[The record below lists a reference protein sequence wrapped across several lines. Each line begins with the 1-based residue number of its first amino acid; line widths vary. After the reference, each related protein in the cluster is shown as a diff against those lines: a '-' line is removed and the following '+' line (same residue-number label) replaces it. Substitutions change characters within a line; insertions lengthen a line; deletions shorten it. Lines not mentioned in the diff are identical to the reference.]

1 MADQDDFVSPLEL
14 TWPDFIKNKLLT
26 GITSSS
32 VNSRLELVEQGL
44 LPKIKQKDFPEQ
56 ALPSLLRLIFL
67 TYPRYQDHAS
77 RRAIL
82 KVYTELFKWNSE
94 ALLKAAN
101 IAFMRE
107 VDAVNKRSGDFGTFT
122 TSETSRFIILT
133 WVNHFISLIASSF
146 DSDVDSLKK
155 STYWAAFIKYQAIL
169 YDGLLASK
177 RKGIKKGVTAD
188 VRRVIRKYPNF
199 IEAYLSQAVSTS
211 LTPSCRV
218 IALVGTI
225 VDVSLRLASVKRD
238 VVENQKEAIIKLY
251 LTGILSS
258 KQVIPAFVSES
269 LRDFFFNFIDEEEF
283 KKQLVPTMER
293 MLLRSPE
300 VALSA
305 ISHVVDSVNFD
316 LGELFSGTFAK
327 PILSSF
333 QSSNIKVR
341 NDAISL
347 FKQLSLRSQS
357 ESNLSSVAQ
366 EMIKMITSGKVSS
379 ADQRTTFYECLSGMI
394 TSPIVSIEI
403 LDKLGPQVA
412 KESNENVATILIGSL
427 GKQLESIVSLSSDQI
442 TQQIK
447 DSVDNFMKLLLAGL
461 KSTKPNIK
469 KSWTLVC
476 GSAVWKSKDLEQNIL
491 SSYAPAFMKLLLDT
505 TNKIH
510 QNPIQYPSGPLEG
523 YVGISVAENI
533 KKWNISDLSEDSIS
547 NYLAVTPKPSFFFMD
562 RIYNKLTTEEECLW
576 LIRAAESVILEEKA
590 LTEEVKDALAYIF
603 IYGISNFPNYQS
615 RNEAYCAL
623 QRLCVINPVKIG
635 AIMRHG
641 LEKWLLDLENQAHQP
656 TRKSSYRLS
665 RVLTAITS
673 FKSDLEEVIVE
684 TALLDLALISHHPH
698 VVSPSDKYSWL
709 TLAYRANINPGKL
722 VADSFD
728 TLEKIFI
735 DRTIVDCS
743 SKLFYKAAISL
754 ASTLTLVNPERS
766 IPEFLK
772 ICEADLK
779 AESMDGIN
787 QEKVEIWKTPEGVL
801 CIDVLKRS
809 KYEENKNR
817 KNYATD
823 KWEADLRK
831 EIAKK
836 RGEDKQVK
844 LTKEEQATVDAQLAK
859 ESKIRKQVQNVYV
872 KLVRGLDIINAM
884 VAGNKEALGEHLV
897 EVVRLLLSG
906 VIHKGGLLVE
916 NKAVETYMNVGK
928 CTSDS
933 LQGIRQML
941 GLATLR
947 AMKVQEVSEEWHAE
961 PLYDLVIRVLYRLR
975 YATEK
980 APLSPSSFSY
990 CFPLVHQIIRE
1001 NGVGSPAESRILHPD
1016 EESQFDKTPEQV
1028 VIAIDIISFH
1038 CKFSE
1043 SLLVPRKEMIESLLL
1058 VIRSYNK
1065 LNSVAKKSLAVLCE
1079 SMGDTA
1085 TLPEMLTLLKGL
1097 LSESLLVRTACL
1109 EALDF
1114 LDLTDIDFSCE
1125 LWIAC
1130 HEDNE
1135 ANANLAATLWDENSM
1150 EVPENY
1156 LSYILPLVIHK
1167 NKNVRVSA
1175 AKALASAIQFHP
1187 QSISDSLKSI
1197 YDKYKELATPIVPEY
1212 DEFGMV
1218 IHSSLEK
1225 EDPWASRVGLAS
1237 ALVACAPLM
1246 NPEDL
1251 NPFFHFLIQE
1261 EALGDRHED
1270 VRQRM
1275 LDAGLAVI
1283 SAHGQ
1288 EHVETLMPVF
1298 ELYLG
1303 SPAPPNDTHD
1313 RIRESVVIL
1322 FGSLAGHLNASNP
1335 KIPTAVE
1342 RLIETLRTPSE
1353 PVQIAVSQ
1361 CLPPLI
1367 KAMKNNAPKLIDQLL
1382 NDLLNAEKYAER
1394 RGAAYGLAGAVKG
1407 CGIASIKTCDIMTK
1421 LKNAIA
1427 EKKNY
1432 KHRQGALFAFETL
1445 SLNLGRF
1452 FEPYI
1457 IQIIP
1462 LLLAC
1467 FSDNT
1472 ADVRE
1477 ATTDAARVIMSKISG
1492 HCVKLVLPSLLRA
1505 LEDKQWRTKQGS
1517 VQLLG
1522 SMAFCAPKQLSISLP
1537 TIIPCLIEVL
1547 ADSHQNVQKSA
1558 NEALLTFG
1566 EVISNPEIQALVPI
1580 IMDSLCDPN
1589 NKTEAGLTALLGTAF
1604 VHYIDAP
1611 SLALVMPILQRGLK
1625 ERSTEVKKK
1634 GARIVGNM
1642 CSLTDKKDLVPYLP
1656 SLLPSLREVLADP
1669 VPDARA
1675 TAAKALGTMV
1685 EKLGEENF
1693 PGLVNGLIHTLKIDS
1708 SGVDREGAAQGLSEI
1723 LAGLGIDRM
1732 EVMLPEIIEYTS
1744 SPKSYVREGFVT
1756 LLIYLPA
1763 TFGEQFTPY
1772 LGRTI
1777 PPILKGLADDSEY
1790 VRDASLRAGQ
1800 IIVTNYATKA
1810 VDLLLPELEKG
1821 LFDEN
1826 WRIRQ
1831 SSVQLIG
1838 ELLYKI
1844 TGISANTDEETGED
1858 NEDVAVN
1865 ESTRKVL
1872 LETLGKD
1879 RRDRVLAS
1887 LFIVRN
1893 DVSGTVRQATVSVWK
1908 SIVSNTPRT
1917 LKEILYVVM
1926 DIIIKNLASSEFD
1939 KRQVAA
1945 RTLGD
1950 MVRKL
1955 GESVL
1960 SEIIPILEKGLDAE
1974 ESGTRQGV
1982 CIGLGEIMATAGKVH
1997 IVDYIEALIPSVR
2010 KALLDPSTEVREAAA
2025 QAFDNLHQHV
2035 GSRAIDDI
2043 LPHLLNELK
2052 SGNDTNALEALKE
2065 IMSVRAN
2072 VVFPVLIPT
2081 LITVPISAFNARA
2094 LGSLI
2099 SVSGSALSK
2108 RFSQLLTALMDSLSQ
2123 ADQEAVVE
2131 CRETIKVLIS
2141 SVDDIESLHNL
2152 MIMLFEIVKSND
2164 ASQRVSACEILAVF
2178 CATNKVDIY
2187 RYVHDWF
2194 RTLIALL
2201 NDEQVMQAAWKA
2213 LDSITK
2219 SMKKEDLDQYV
2230 VPVRRALKGTTD
2242 RLYNGQTL
2250 PGFCLTKGIGPLL
2263 PIFLQG
2269 LMYGSSDTREQS
2281 ALGVGDLVQWTSSDA
2296 LKPFVTQITGPL
2308 IRIIGD
2314 RFPPQVKAAIL
2325 QTLGDLLNKVSIMLK
2340 PFLPQLQRTFIKCL
2354 TDPTPVV
2361 RERAA
2366 VALGVLITL
2375 QSRVD
2380 PLVVELN
2387 AGIKANEGGIRETM
2401 LKALEKVIFHAAGN
2415 LSDASKQIVE
2425 KTALEGLS
2433 DPSESVRETS
2443 SKCLGSLCKTL
2454 PSDQARPIISNILN
2468 EAKGGAMGPVL
2479 GIKAIL
2485 EDSPV
2490 AFENLGLTEDLVDVI
2505 VQSIENSHMTEVGI
2519 MAADAIL
2526 TGDAC
2531 GSEECKRKIVDA
2543 LVSVLGGKS
2552 TECKRLTL
2560 RTIKNVAK
2568 RNNKVI
2574 KPYIKQLVPSIMT
2587 CVKERSIPVKL
2598 AGERAMLY
2606 LFELHKSDTLIQKYI
2621 EAQEPG
2627 LKKIVSDY
2635 YRRVLV
2641 KLAETVS
2648 QPEYVSD
2655 EEDQY

>member
-14 TWPDFIKNKLLT
+14 SWPDFIRSKLLV
-26 GITSSS
+26 GITNSS
-32 VNSRLELVEQGL
+32 VNSRLELIEQGL
-44 LPKIKQKDFPEQ
+44 IPKIKQKDFPEQ

-82 KVYTELFKWNSE
+82 KVFTELFKWNSE

-107 VDAVNKRSGDFGTFT
+107 VDAVNKRSGEFGPFT
-122 TSETSRFIILT
+122 TSESSRFVVLT
-133 WVNHFISLIASSF
+133 WVNHMISLILSLY
-146 DSDVDSLKK
+146 DSDIDSLKQ
-155 STYWAAFIKYQAIL
+155 SPYWPSFIKHQAVL

-177 RKGIKKGVTAD
+177 RKGIRKGAITD

-199 IEAYLSQAVSTS
+199 MEEYLSQALSVSV
-211 LTPSCRV
+211 TPAHRIV
-218 IALVGTI
+218 ALVGTI
-225 VDVSLRLASVKRD
+225 VDVSLRVSSVKRD
-238 VVENQKEAIIKLY
+238 LVEKKKEAIVKLY
-251 LTGILSS
+251 LSSILSS
-258 KQVIPAFVSES
+258 KQAIPSFVSGT
-269 LRDFFFNFIDEEEF
+269 LRDFFFNFISEEEF
-283 KKQLVPTMER
+283 KQQLVPTMER

-300 VALSA
+300 VALNA
-305 ISHVVDSVNFD
+305 ISDVVNALNFD
-316 LGELFSGTFAK
+316 LGELFSTTFAK
-327 PILSSF
+327 PIISSF
-333 QSSNIKVR
+333 QSSNVKVR

-347 FKQLSLRSQS
+347 FKHLSQRSHS
-357 ESNLSSVAQ
+357 DKNLSSVAQ
-366 EMIKMITSGKVSS
+366 EMIKMITGGKVSN
-379 ADQRTTFYECLSGMI
+379 ADQRSTFYQCLSGMT

-412 KESNENVATILIGSL
+412 KESNENIAAVLISSL
-427 GKQLESIVSLSSDQI
+427 GNQLEALSTLPSDQI
-442 TQQIK
+442 TPEVK
-447 DSVDNFMKLLLAGL
+447 SSVDSFMKLLLAGL
-461 KSTKPNIK
+461 KSNKPTIK

-476 GSAVWKSKDLEQNIL
+476 GSAVWKSRDLEQAVL
-491 SSYAPAFMKLLLDT
+491 SSYAPDFMKLLLDT
-505 TNKIH
+505 ANKIY

-523 YVGISVAENI
+523 YIAISVAENI
-533 KKWNISDLSEDSIS
+533 KHWNTGSSVQDSLS
-547 NYLAVTPKPSFFFMD
+547 NYFDISPKPSFFLMD

-576 LIRAAESVILEEKA
+576 LVRAVESVILEEKN
-590 LTEEVKDALAYIF
+590 LSREVKDALAYIF
-603 IYGISNFPNYQS
+603 IYGVTSFPHYES
-615 RNEAYCAL
+615 RNEAYSAL
-623 QRLCVINPVKIG
+623 QRLCQVCPVKIG
-635 AIMRHG
+635 EVMCHG
-641 LEKWLLDLENQAHQP
+641 LEKWILDLEKQSHEP
-656 TRKSSYRLS
+656 TRKSAYRLS

-673 FKSDLEEVIVE
+673 FKPDLEEVAVE
-684 TALLDLALISHHPH
+684 NALLDLALISHHPF
-698 VVSPSDKYSWL
+698 VVSPTDKYSWL

-722 VADSFD
+722 VADSFNA
-728 TLEKIFI
+728 LEKLFI
-735 DRTIVDCS
+735 DRTINNYS

-766 IPEFLK
+766 IPELLR
-772 ICEADLK
+772 ICEDDLK
-779 AESMDGIN
+779 ADILN
-787 QEKVEIWKTPEGVL
+787 DVDQENVEIWKTPEGVL
-801 CIDVLKRS
+801 HVDVLKRS

-823 KWEADLRK
+823 KWEEDLRK

-859 ESKIRKQVQNVYV
+859 ESKIRKHIQGVYN
-872 KLVRGLDIINAM
+872 KLVRGLDIIGAM
-884 VAGNKEALGEHLV
+884 VSGNKEALGEHLV
-897 EVVRLLLSG
+897 DVVRLLLG
-906 VIHKGGLLVE
+906 GIVQKGGLLVGS
-916 NKAVETYMNVGK
+916 KAVETYISVGD

-933 LQGIRQML
+933 LQGIREIL

-947 AMKVQEVSEEWHAE
+947 AIKVKEIPESWCAE
-961 PLYDLVIRVLYRLR
+961 PLYDMVIRVLYRLR
-975 YATEK
+975 FATEK

-990 CFPLVHQIIRE
+990 CFPLIHQIIRE
-1001 NGVGSPAESRILHPD
+1001 NGVGAPSESRVLHPD
-1016 EESQFDKTPEQV
+1016 EESQYDKTPEQV

-1043 SLLVPRKEMIESLLL
+1043 SLLVPRKEMIESLLQ
-1058 VIRSYNK
+1058 VIRCYNK

-1085 TLPEMLTLLKGL
+1085 TLPEMFTLLKGL

-1114 LDLTDIDFSCE
+1114 LDLTDIDFSSE
-1125 LWIAC
+1125 LWVAC

-1135 ANANLAATLWDENSM
+1135 ANADLAATLWDENSM
-1150 EVPENY
+1150 EIPENY
-1156 LSYILPLVIHK
+1156 LSYLLPLVIHQ

-1175 AKALASAIQFHP
+1175 AKALAGAIQFHP
-1187 QSISDSLKSI
+1187 QSISDSLVDI
-1197 YDKYKELATPIVPEY
+1197 YNKYKELATPIVPEY

-1218 IHSSLEK
+1218 IRSSLEK
-1225 EDPWASRVGLAS
+1225 EDPWAGRVGLAS

-1246 NPEDL
+1246 LPENL
-1251 NPFFHFLIQE
+1251 APFFHFLIQE
-1261 EALGDRHED
+1261 EALGDRHES

-1288 EHVETLMPVF
+1288 KRVESLMPLF
-1298 ELYLG
+1298 ESYLS
-1303 SPAPPNDTHD
+1303 SPARPNDTQD

-1322 FGSLAGHLNASNP
+1322 FGSLAGHLDASNP

-1342 RLIETLRTPSE
+1342 KLIETLKTPSE
-1353 PVQIAVSQ
+1353 PVQVAVSQ

-1367 KAMKNNAPKLIDQLL
+1367 KAMKPKAPKLIDQLL

-1394 RGAAYGLAGAVKG
+1394 RGAAYGLAGTIKG
-1407 CGIASIKTCDIMTK
+1407 CGIAFIKTCDIMTT

-1462 LLLAC
+1462 LLLTC

-1477 ATTDAARVIMSKISG
+1477 ATVDASRVIMSKISG
-1492 HCVKLVLPSLLRA
+1492 HCVKLILPSLLKA

-1522 SMAFCAPKQLSISLP
+1522 SMAYCAPKQLSISLP

-1558 NEALLTFG
+1558 NESLMTFG

-1580 IMDSLCDPN
+1580 IMDSLSDPN

-1656 SLLPSLREVLADP
+1656 SLLPSLKEVLADP

-1685 EKLGEENF
+1685 EKLGEQNF
-1693 PGLVNGLIHTLKIDS
+1693 PELVNGLIYTLKTDS

-1732 EVMLPEIIEYTS
+1732 ETMLPEIIEYTT

-1826 WRIRQ
+1826 WRIRH

-1844 TGISANTDEETGED
+1844 TGISANTDEETGE
-1858 NEDVAVN
+1858 ETEETAVN

-1893 DVSGTVRQATVSVWK
+1893 DVSGVVRQATVSVWK

-1926 DIIIKNLASSEFD
+1926 DIIINNLASPVFD

-1955 GESVL
+1955 GESIL

-1997 IVDYIEALIPSVR
+1997 IIDYIEALIPSVR
-2010 KALLDPSTEVREAAA
+2010 KALLDPSPEVREAAA

-2052 SGNDTNALEALKE
+2052 SGNNENALEALKE

-2081 LITVPISAFNARA
+2081 LITVPISSFNARA

-2123 ADQEAVVE
+2123 EDQEAVVE
-2131 CRETIKVLIS
+2131 CRETIKILIS
-2141 SVDDIESLHNL
+2141 SVDDIEGLHNL
-2152 MIMLFEIVKSND
+2152 MMMLFEIVKSND
-2164 ASQRVSACEILAVF
+2164 ASQRSSACEILAVF
-2178 CATNKVDIY
+2178 CAANKVDMF

-2201 NDEQVMQAAWKA
+2201 NDKHVMQSAWKA

-2242 RLYNGQTL
+2242 RLYAGQTL

-2269 LMYGSSDTREQS
+2269 LMYGSPETREQA
-2281 ALGVGDLVQWTSSDA
+2281 ALGIGDLVQWTSSDA

-2354 TDPTPVV
+2354 SDPTPVV

-2401 LKALEKVIFHAAGN
+2401 LKALEQVIFHAAGN

-2433 DPSESVRETS
+2433 DPSEMVRETS

-2454 PSDQARPIISNILN
+2454 PSDQARPIISNILS

-2490 AFENLGLTEDLVDVI
+2490 AFENLGLTEELVEV
-2505 VQSIENSHMTEVGI
+2505 VAQSIENPHMTEVGI
-2519 MAADAIL
+2519 LAADAIL
-2526 TGDAC
+2526 SGNAC
-2531 GSEECKRKIVDA
+2531 GPEESKKKIIDA
-2543 LVSVLGGKS
+2543 LMTVLGGKS

-2560 RTIKNVAK
+2560 RAIKNVAK
-2568 RNNKVI
+2568 RNNEVI
-2574 KPYIKQLVPSIMT
+2574 SPYIDQIVPTIMA

-2606 LFELHKSDTLIQKYI
+2606 LFQLPETDSLIQTYI

-2627 LKKIVSDY
+2627 LKKTVSDY

-2641 KLAETVS
+2641 KLADTVR
-2648 QPEYVSD
+2648 QPEYISD